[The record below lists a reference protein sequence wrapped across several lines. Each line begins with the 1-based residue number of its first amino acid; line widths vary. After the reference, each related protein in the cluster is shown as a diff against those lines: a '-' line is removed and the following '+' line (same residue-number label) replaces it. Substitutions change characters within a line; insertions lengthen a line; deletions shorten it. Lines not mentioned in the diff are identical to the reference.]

1 MRVLIVNTS
10 ELTGGAAIAA
20 SRLTDAL
27 NHHGVKARML
37 VRDKQS
43 HRVTTSPLP
52 SQYSLKWSFLWERF
66 RIFMANGCRKR
77 GLWTVDIANAGADIT
92 ALPEFQEADIIHLH
106 WINQGLFSLNQ
117 IGKILA
123 SGKPVVWTMHDMW
136 PCTAICHHA
145 RECERFHDHCH
156 HCPQLQRPGA
166 RDLSWQVFQKK
177 KRTYARGSISFVAC
191 SRWLADEARKS
202 SLLQGMNVSSIPNT
216 YNHILFHPTS
226 QDEARRSLGLPVTG
240 RLLLFACQ
248 KVNNVRK
255 GLDYLLSALRS
266 ERLRAWQGQLTLVV
280 VGQLSEQLTA
290 DIPYP
295 VHAMGYLSE
304 ESVMAALY
312 QAVDAFVTPSLE
324 ENLPNT
330 IMEAMACGTPCVGF
344 RIGGIPEMIDHEV
357 NGYVANYR
365 DAYDLACG
373 IDYVLCP
380 ENHSRLSEAAAHK
393 AAVTWNEEKVS
404 RDYIRLYEQLISNE
418 TD

>member
-20 SRLTDAL
+20 SRLTNAL
-27 NHHGVKARML
+27 NNHGVKALML

-43 HRVTTSPLP
+43 HRVTTCPLP
-52 SQYSLKWSFLWERF
+52 SPYRLKWSFLWERL
-66 RIFMANGCRKR
+66 RIYIANGCRR
-77 GLWTVDIANAGADIT
+77 QGLWAVDIANAGADIT
-92 ALPEFQEADIIHLH
+92 KLPEFQEADIIHLH
-106 WINQGLFSLNQ
+106 WVNQGLLSLNQ
-117 IGKILA
+117 IGKILS

-145 RECERFHDHCH
+145 RDCERFHVHCH

-177 KRTYARGSISFVAC
+177 KSTYAHGAISFVAC

-202 SLLQGMNVSSIPNT
+202 GLLQGMNVSSIPNT
-216 YNHILFHPTS
+216 YNHFLFHPAP
-226 QDEARRSLGLPVTG
+226 QDEARRRLGLPVAG

-248 KVNNVRK
+248 KVNNARK

-280 VGQLSEQLTA
+280 VGQLSKQLSA

-295 VHAMGYLSE
+295 IHAMGYLSE

-344 RIGGIPEMIDHEV
+344 HIGGIPEMIDHEV

-365 DAYDLACG
+365 DADDLACA
-373 IDYVLCP
+373 IDFVLRP
-380 ENHSRLSEAAAHK
+380 ESHSRLSEAAAHK
-393 AAVTWNEEKVS
+393 AAVTWNEERVS
-404 RDYIRLYEQLISNE
+404 RDYIRLYEQLMSNE